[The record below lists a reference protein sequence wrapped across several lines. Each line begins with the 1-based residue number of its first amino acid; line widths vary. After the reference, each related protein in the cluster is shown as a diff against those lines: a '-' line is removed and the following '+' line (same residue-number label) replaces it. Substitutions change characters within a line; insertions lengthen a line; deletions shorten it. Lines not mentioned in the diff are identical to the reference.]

1 MKMIASSLVNAFMN
15 PPIMSGQNVRQSQLC
30 ASDIIGALALVYML
44 FLVFAYSKFVHSIY
58 PFIALVIYA
67 VKR

>member
-1 MKMIASSLVNAFMN
+1 MIASSLVNAGMN
-15 PPIMSGQNVRQSQLC
+15 PPIMSGQNFRQSQLC

-44 FLVFAYSKFVHSIY
+44 FLVSAYSKFVHSIY
-58 PFIALVIYA
+58 RYIAVIIYA